1 MSSKATTVVGKRQ
14 IDPPERQSQRLK
26 AVKMRVEDPL
36 VEGEIIELEEPGNDD
51 DDDDDGNIAVQFGF
65 HLRAG
70 ERGAAK
76 L

>member
-26 AVKMRVEDPL
+26 TVKMRVEDPL